1 MAIEFGF
8 TPKQELFRRVVH
20 DYLQNEV
27 WPHIPQD
34 DKIGHG
40 RFPTELVRQFGKMG
54 LLGIP
59 IPKEYG
65 GAGLGEIAY
74 SMFVEEMGRVDL
86 SLATI
91 AAAHTS
97 IGTTPIWLFGTEDQ
111 RRKYLPDLCS
121 GKKLAAF
128 ALTEPTA
135 GSDAASIK
143 TLARREGDFYIVNGR
158 KLWCTNGDVAGTITL
173 TVVTDPALGARGGVT
188 SFILEKGMKGFS
200 VGTIEDK
207 MGIRNSSTAE
217 LIFEDC
223 AIPAENVLGKVGEGF
238 IVALTALDGGRT
250 GLAAGAVGGA
260 EAMLESAVDY
270 VKSRRRGGAPL
281 SNEQAIQWRL
291 ADIAADINVAKYAV
305 YHTAAL
311 VDEYYH
317 LIADGKHV
325 PDKLREK
332 ISMNAATIKVFASEM
347 SARAIESALEIHG
360 ASSVLDRNRLER
372 FWRDHIIAEI
382 YEGTSEIQRLIIARD
397 VLKQGGTY

>member
-1 MAIEFGF
+1 MPIEFGF

-27 WPHIPQD
+27 WPKIPQD
-34 DKIGHG
+34 DKVGHG
-40 RFPTELVRQFGKMG
+40 NFPTDLVREFGKLG

-143 TLARREGDFYIVNGR
+143 TLARREGDYYIVNGR

-173 TVVTDPALGARGGVT
+173 TVVTDQALGARGGVT
-188 SFILEKGMKGFS
+188 SFILEQGTKGFS
-200 VGTIEDK
+200 IGTIEDK

-270 VKSRRRGGAPL
+270 VKSRRRGGQPL
-281 SNEQAIQWRL
+281 ANEQSIQWRL
-291 ADIAADINVAKYAV
+291 ADIAADINVSKYAV

-317 LIADGKHV
+317 LIAEGKHV

-347 SARAIESALEIHG
+347 SARAIESALEMHG

>member
-1 MAIEFGF
+1 MPIEFGLS
-8 TPKQELFRRVVH
+8 PKQELFRRVVR
-20 DYLQNEV
+20 DYLQEEV
-27 WPHIPQD
+27 WPNIPAD

-40 RFPTELVRQFGKMG
+40 RFPTELVRDLGKLG

-65 GAGLGEIAY
+65 GAGLGEVAY
-74 SMFVEEMGRVDL
+74 SIFVEEMGGIDL

-143 TLARREGDFYIVNGR
+143 TLARRDGDYYVVNGR

-173 TVVTDPALGARGGVT
+173 TVVTDQALGARGGVT
-188 SFILEKGMKGFS
+188 SFILEKGTKGFS

-238 IVALTALDGGRT
+238 VVALTALDGGRT

-260 EAMLESAVDY
+260 EALLSSSVDY

-281 SNEQAIQWRL
+281 ANEQAIQWRL
-291 ADIAADINVAKYAV
+291 ADIAADINVANYAV
-305 YHTAAL
+305 YHTASL

-317 LIADGKHV
+317 LIAAGKHV
-325 PDKLREK
+325 PEKLREK

-347 SARAIESALEIHG
+347 SARAIESALEMQG
-360 ASSVLDRNRLER
+360 ASSVFDRNRLER

-397 VLKQGGTY
+397 VLRQGGTY

>member
-1 MAIEFGF
+1 MPIEFGF

-20 DYLQNEV
+20 DYLQKEV
-27 WPHIPQD
+27 WPNIPQD

-40 RFPTELVRQFGKMG
+40 NFPTDLVREFGKLG

-74 SMFVEEMGRVDL
+74 SMFVEEMGRIDL

-111 RRKYLPDLCS
+111 RRKFLPDLCS

-143 TLARREGDFYIVNGR
+143 TLARREGDYYIVNGR

-173 TVVTDPALGARGGVT
+173 TVVTDQALGARGGVT
-188 SFILEKGMKGFS
+188 SFILEKGTKGFS
-200 VGTIEDK
+200 IGTIEDK

-281 SNEQAIQWRL
+281 SNEQSIQWRL
-291 ADIAADINVAKYAV
+291 ADIAADINVSKYAV

-317 LIADGKHV
+317 LIAEGKHV

>member
-1 MAIEFGF
+1 MGIEFAL

-27 WPHIPQD
+27 WPNIPPD
-34 DKIGHG
+34 DKVGHG
-40 RFPTELVRQFGKMG
+40 VFPKERIREFGQLG
-54 LLGIP
+54 LLGLP
-59 IPKEYG
+59 FPKEYG
-65 GAGLGEIAY
+65 GAGFGEVGYIV
-74 SMFVEEMGRVDL
+74 FVEEIGRVDS

-158 KLWCTNGDVAGTITL
+158 KLWCTNGDVADTIIL

-188 SFILEKGMKGFS
+188 SFILDKATRGFS
-200 VGTIEDK
+200 VGTVEDK

-217 LIFEDC
+217 LVFEDC
-223 AIPAENVLGKVGEGF
+223 AIPAENVLGRVGEGF
-238 IVALTALDGGRT
+238 VVALTALDGGRT
-250 GLAAGAVGGA
+250 GLAAGTLGGA
-260 EAMLESAVDY
+260 EAILESSIDY
-270 VKSRRRGGAPL
+270 AKSRRRRGAPL
-281 SNEQAIQWRL
+281 ASEQAVQWRL
-291 ADIAADINVAKYAV
+291 ADMAVEINLTKYAV
-305 YHTAAL
+305 YHTAQL

-317 LIADGKHV
+317 LIAAGRHV
-325 PDKLREK
+325 PDALRQK

-347 SARAIESALEIHG
+347 GARAIESALEIQG
-360 ASSVLDRNRLER
+360 ASSVLDRNRMER

-397 VLKQGGTY
+397 VLREGGTY

>member
-27 WPHIPQD
+27 WPNLPPD
-34 DKIGHG
+34 DKVGHG
-40 RFPTELVRQFGKMG
+40 TFPTELVRDFGKMG

-143 TLARREGDFYIVNGR
+143 TLARREGDYYIVNGR

-173 TVVTDPALGARGGVT
+173 TVVTDQALGARGGVT
-188 SFILEKGMKGFS
+188 SFILEKGTKGFS
-200 VGTIEDK
+200 IGTIEDK

-260 EAMLESAVDY
+260 QAMLESSVDY

-291 ADIAADINVAKYAV
+291 ADVAADINVAKYAV